1 MNQTLTLGQVAP
13 DQSLADRFKTYGLWI
28 LVLVILMLTYVE
40 TNINPAMLWD
50 KRNNAVEYLFGR
62 ETTEQDQDAA
72 MRQAERLPEIMVIE
86 DTYQELKQEAEARG
100 QSIDPAQLRRK
111 ARQIGEERLAAMDPA
126 ERQKMITDEYERI
139 VDEKRGGYFPPET
152 GLGNIKH
159 YTSALLET
167 LAIAI
172 WGTLLAF
179 ALAIPFSMLAAYNT
193 LELVIQGDRWT
204 HRALRWFGQFVARRI
219 LDFCRGFNE
228 FVMALIFVA
237 VIGLGP
243 FAGVLALAIHTFGIL
258 GKVFSEAIEQIDSGQ
273 VEAVMAS
280 GANPTQTMAFAVI
293 PQVMPLVV
301 SYSLLRFESNVRSA
315 TILGFVGAGGI
326 GFLMFD
332 KISGYL
338 YREVCTM
345 MIMVIVTVS
354 IIDYFCSKLRR
365 KFS

>member
-1 MNQTLTLGQVAP
+1 MHQTLTLDQIAP
-13 DQSLADRFKTYGLWI
+13 EQSFQDKLKTYGLWVLI
-28 LVLVILMLTYVE
+28 LVVLIFAYVE
-40 TNINPAMLWD
+40 TNINPAMLWE
-50 KRNNAVEYLFGR
+50 KRNNAVEYIFGR
-62 ETTEQDQDAA
+62 ETNESDREAA
-72 MRQAERLPEIMVIE
+72 LRQAERLPKIMVVE
-86 DTYQELKQEAEARG
+86 DTYQELKKQAQDSGE
-100 QSIDPAQLRRK
+100 SVDPVQLRRRAEALAEK
-111 ARQIGEERLAAMDPA
+111 RLNAMEPA
-126 ERQKMITDEYERI
+126 ERQKMITEEYERI

-152 GLGNIKH
+152 GLGNLRH
-159 YTSALLET
+159 YTTALLET
-167 LAIAI
+167 VAIAI
-172 WGTLLAF
+172 WGTLIAF
-179 ALAIPFSMLAAYNT
+179 VLAIPFSMLAAYNT
-193 LELVIQGDRWT
+193 LELIIQGDSWAHKAT
-204 HRALRWFGQFVARRI
+204 RWFGQFVARRL

-280 GANPTQTMAFAVI
+280 GSNPTQTMAFAVI

-365 KFS
+365 RFC